1 MGDRD
6 NSYTA
11 RGDLVRATTPR
22 RFEVMCAVLHVLA
35 QKRDATPGPERGT
48 NWERRIE
55 RELLLRGFSAR
66 SLVVGAP
73 LLGAFAASG
82 LRHQIDAEI
91 RCERAFVIGEWK
103 AFTGPVPK
111 NEILRFKAVTDDYYD
126 GMAPGTL
133 RASIMRVFAAS
144 GDGSVELRRY
154 AARHGIAF
162 VERSRWPAPVL
173 ADPLLPWPTRAP
185 SEADRRRLAWLS
197 RPMQDVLRPQGDGTM
212 LVAESPSAAAITAL
226 LGLQD
231 RWSSRLD
238 EQLAGET
245 DPYSLERRWVA

>member
-1 MGDRD
+1 MSNR
-6 NSYTA
+6 
-11 RGDLVRATTPR
+11 TPQ
-22 RFEVMCAVLHVLA
+22 RFEVMCAVLHCLA
-35 QKRDATPGPERGT
+35 QEHDPTQGPERGA

-55 RELLLRGFSAR
+55 RELLLRGFPIR

-126 GMAPGTL
+126 GMAPGTR
-133 RASIMRVFAAS
+133 RASIMRVFGVS

-154 AARHGIAF
+154 AARHAICL
-162 VERSRWPAPVL
+162 VERSRWPATVL
-173 ADPLLPWPTRAP
+173 ADPLLPWPVRRP
-185 SEADRRRLAWLS
+185 SDADRRRLAWLA
-197 RPMQDVLRPQGDGTM
+197 RPMQEVLRPQEDGTM
-212 LVAESPSAAAITAL
+212 LMAQSPSPAAIDAL
-226 LGLQD
+226 LRLQD
-231 RWSSRLD
+231 RWSSRFD
-238 EQLAGET
+238 EQLADKA
-245 DPYSLERRWVA
+245 DPYCLERRSVA